1 MDKIEKVVKNLKKQ
15 GVFLKVNGDKLQIK
29 QQKDEISDV
38 NLTELKANKKKII
51 SYLKSKYAPLSFGQE
66 RLWFL
71 DKYEHNSSYNL
82 PVAIRMYGVLEVDI
96 LKEVLFEIIRRH
108 EILRTNFKMLN
119 NEPRQVVNSIEDSI
133 LHKNSKYK
141 LEIIELDHL
150 AKENADIQILKL
162 IEEKSQKPFDLEND
176 CLIRFFL
183 YKISEQESV
192 LFMNKHHIIS
202 DGWSSSILTKEI
214 SLLYEAYNGNKPSPL
229 EKLPIQYADYSI
241 WQREYLKGEVLTK
254 QSEYWRNKLSGT
266 AILEL
271 PTDKIRPMEKTH
283 NGNKLFFRLDKD
295 ISGKLDALSKE
306 NNVTLFMTLLS
317 VFKVLLNKYTGQDDI
332 CVGSPIANRTR
343 SEVEKLIGFFVNT
356 LALRSDLSGN
366 ISFVDFIKQ
375 IKQTT
380 LDAYSNQDMPF
391 EKVIEIIQP
400 ERNLSYSPLFQ
411 VMMVLQNNPASE
423 LFFGDLSLRPV
434 EFEQTVSKFDL
445 IISFKETAEG
455 LLGEIEYN
463 TNLFEKDRIE
473 RMVGHI
479 NILVESIISNP
490 TVTISELEILASTE
504 KHKLLV
510 EWNDTEAD
518 YPKDK
523 CIHQLFEE
531 QVEKTPLN
539 IALQYE
545 QEELTYHEL
554 NDRSNQLARYLQNK
568 GVNSNSKIAL
578 IMDRSFEMLISIF
591 GILKS
596 GGCYVPIDSSYPNA
610 RINYIIDNSET
621 QLVLTEKAHIDK
633 LDKGQAIEVFEDL
646 DLKEFEVSNLERT
659 SKPTDLSY
667 IIYTS
672 GSTGNPKGVMVGHS
686 SVVNLLHFM
695 QDKFPLTH
703 HDSYLLKTSFCF
715 DVSVIELF
723 GWILGGSKLSI
734 LTKDHERDPGKILDA
749 ISNFQVTHINFVPS
763 VFKSFSQ
770 SIILEEKSK
779 LETLQYIMLA
789 GESLIREHLREF
801 KELGLNIQIENLYG
815 PTEATVY
822 ASNSPINLELS
833 EPITIGKP
841 LSNAQMYILGLKNE
855 LQGIGIPGE
864 LCISGD
870 GLAIGY
876 LNNLELTQE
885 KFIDHPFKEGE
896 KLYKTGDLARWLP
909 DGNIEFLGRI
919 DHQVKIRG
927 FRIELGEIENALL
940 QHESIKEGVVLARE
954 EQDDKYLCAYIVS
967 EGDFNQE
974 AVRTFL
980 STSLPD
986 YMIPSYFVELDSLP
1000 LTSNGKVNRKVLPS
1014 PEVKAEVDYVA
1025 PSNETEERLVTMWSE
1040 VLNRPEEEISV
1051 IANFFALGGHS
1062 LKATIFI
1069 NKLFEA
1075 TGYELKLGDFFNIS
1089 TIKEISDI
1097 FLLVNENSEEDNYQ
1111 EISI

>member
-1 MDKIEKVVKNLKKQ
+1 
-15 GVFLKVNGDKLQIK
+15 
-29 QQKDEISDV
+29 
-38 NLTELKANKKKII
+38 
-51 SYLKSKYAPLSFGQE
+51 
-66 RLWFL
+66 
-71 DKYEHNSSYNL
+71 
-82 PVAIRMYGVLEVDI
+82 
-96 LKEVLFEIIRRH
+96 
-108 EILRTNFKMLN
+108 
-119 NEPRQVVNSIEDSI
+119 
-133 LHKNSKYK
+133 
-141 LEIIELDHL
+141 
-150 AKENADIQILKL
+150 
-162 IEEKSQKPFDLEND
+162 
-176 CLIRFFL
+176 
-183 YKISEQESV
+183 
-192 LFMNKHHIIS
+192 MNKNNFSEKLRIIANQNI
-202 DGWSSSILTKEI
+202 DEKNYW
-214 SLLYEAYNGNKPSPL
+214 L
-229 EKLPIQYADYSI
+229 EK
-241 WQREYLKGEVLTK
+241 
-254 QSEYWRNKLSGT
+254 
-266 AILEL
+266 
-271 PTDKIRPMEKTH
+271 
-283 NGNKLFFRLDKD
+283 
-295 ISGKLDALSKE
+295 
-306 NNVTLFMTLLS
+306 
-317 VFKVLLNKYTGQDDI
+317 
-332 CVGSPIANRTR
+332 
-343 SEVEKLIGFFVNT
+343 
-356 LALRSDLSGN
+356 LSGN
-366 ISFVDFIKQ
+366 IRKTIVPYDYQNNNEPEFHTYENEIPNEISQRLFQICKGSKDGLHMILMAAFFVFLNRRYKEKSVLIGTPIYKVDDNSELINKILPIQGVIDESKSFKEILSSVKGIISEADKFQNYPMDILASQLDIVSSNEFYSLFEIVLMLEEIHDLKYLEDIKLNLIFNFDFSKDYKRIK
-375 IKQTT
+375 IIYNSSVYNSETI
-380 LDAYSNQDMPF
+380 NQ
-391 EKVIEIIQP
+391 IEIIFYKVIKELIFNP
-400 ERNLSYSPLFQ
+400 DVAIFDIDVLSK
-411 VMMVLQNNPASE
+411 
-423 LFFGDLSLRPV
+423 D
-434 EFEQTVSKFDL
+434 
-445 IISFKETAEG
+445 
-455 LLGEIEYN
+455 
-463 TNLFEKDRIE
+463 EKQ
-473 RMVGHI
+473 
-479 NILVESIISNP
+479 
-490 TVTISELEILASTE
+490 
-504 KHKLLV
+504 KLLNDF
-510 EWNDTEAD
+510 NDTQRD

-531 QVEKTPLN
+531 QVEKTPLH
-539 IALQYE
+539 IALKYE

-554 NDRSNQLARYLQNK
+554 NERSNQLARYLQNK

-801 KELGLNIQIENLYG
+801 KELGLDIQIENLYG

-864 LCISGD
+864 LCISGA
-870 GLAIGY
+870 GLALGY
-876 LNNLELTQE
+876 LNNPDLTQE
-885 KFIDHPFKEGE
+885 KFIDHPFKDGE
-896 KLYKTGDLARWLP
+896 KLYRTGDLARWRS

>member
-1 MDKIEKVVKNLKKQ
+1 
-15 GVFLKVNGDKLQIK
+15 
-29 QQKDEISDV
+29 
-38 NLTELKANKKKII
+38 
-51 SYLKSKYAPLSFGQE
+51 
-66 RLWFL
+66 
-71 DKYEHNSSYNL
+71 
-82 PVAIRMYGVLEVDI
+82 
-96 LKEVLFEIIRRH
+96 
-108 EILRTNFKMLN
+108 
-119 NEPRQVVNSIEDSI
+119 
-133 LHKNSKYK
+133 
-141 LEIIELDHL
+141 
-150 AKENADIQILKL
+150 
-162 IEEKSQKPFDLEND
+162 
-176 CLIRFFL
+176 
-183 YKISEQESV
+183 
-192 LFMNKHHIIS
+192 MNKNNFSEKLRIIANQNI
-202 DGWSSSILTKEI
+202 DEKNYW
-214 SLLYEAYNGNKPSPL
+214 L
-229 EKLPIQYADYSI
+229 EK
-241 WQREYLKGEVLTK
+241 
-254 QSEYWRNKLSGT
+254 
-266 AILEL
+266 
-271 PTDKIRPMEKTH
+271 
-283 NGNKLFFRLDKD
+283 
-295 ISGKLDALSKE
+295 
-306 NNVTLFMTLLS
+306 
-317 VFKVLLNKYTGQDDI
+317 
-332 CVGSPIANRTR
+332 
-343 SEVEKLIGFFVNT
+343 
-356 LALRSDLSGN
+356 LSGN
-366 ISFVDFIKQ
+366 IRKTIVPYDYQNNNEPEFHTYENEIPNEISQRLFQICKGSKDGLHMILMAAFFVFLNRRYKEKSVLIGTPIYKVDDNSELINKILPIQGVIDESKSFKEILSSVKGIISEADKFQNYPMDILASQLDIVSSNEFYSLFEIVLMLEEIHDLKYLEDIKLNLIFNFDFSKDYKRIK
-375 IKQTT
+375 IIYNSSVYNSETI
-380 LDAYSNQDMPF
+380 NQ
-391 EKVIEIIQP
+391 IEIIFYKVIKELIFNP
-400 ERNLSYSPLFQ
+400 DVAIFDIDVLSK
-411 VMMVLQNNPASE
+411 
-423 LFFGDLSLRPV
+423 D
-434 EFEQTVSKFDL
+434 
-445 IISFKETAEG
+445 
-455 LLGEIEYN
+455 
-463 TNLFEKDRIE
+463 EKQ
-473 RMVGHI
+473 
-479 NILVESIISNP
+479 
-490 TVTISELEILASTE
+490 
-504 KHKLLV
+504 KLLNDF
-510 EWNDTEAD
+510 NDTQRD

-531 QVEKTPLN
+531 QVEKTPLH
-539 IALQYE
+539 IALKYE

-554 NDRSNQLARYLQNK
+554 NERSNQLARYLQNK

-864 LCISGD
+864 LCISGA
-870 GLAIGY
+870 GLALGY
-876 LNNLELTQE
+876 LNNPDLTQE
-885 KFIDHPFKEGE
+885 KFIDHPFKDGE
-896 KLYKTGDLARWLP
+896 KLYRTGDLARWRS